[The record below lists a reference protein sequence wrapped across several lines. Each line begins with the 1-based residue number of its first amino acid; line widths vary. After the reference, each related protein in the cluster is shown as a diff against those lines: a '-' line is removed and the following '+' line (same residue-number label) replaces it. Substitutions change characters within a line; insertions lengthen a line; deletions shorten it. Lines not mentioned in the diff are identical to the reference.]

1 MLVGRLKAVKKDS
14 AKIETT
20 LHEVFENRQTI
31 RAKKKKRRG
40 SPEEEEKPRATAHCG
55 GSGSSQRWSIR
66 DDCQFYSVWFNK
78 GQPLPS
84 RHWAVAVRHKSLRHP
99 STRMCLN
106 PYWAQVAGEDVASLT
121 ADSDADAN
129 QLAVYHKT
137 CLMAGSIGVGHS
149 ANFSSTTNRSLCGTL
164 NAP

>member
-1 MLVGRLKAVKKDS
+1 LKVTSLVEQLGNLRQPTWDTATGS
-14 AKIETT
+14 ASGAHHAPAPAELCPGSVT
-20 LHEVFENRQTI
+20 L
-31 RAKKKKRRG
+31 RR
-40 SPEEEEKPRATAHCG
+40 P
-55 GSGSSQRWSIR
+55 
-66 DDCQFYSVWFNK
+66 
-78 GQPLPS
+78 
-84 RHWAVAVRHKSLRHP
+84 
-99 STRMCLN
+99 
-106 PYWAQVAGEDVASLT
+106 GEDVASLT